1 RWGEGANDSCQLPFD
16 ISGKDSNS
24 PIIRLNET
32 CQS

>member
-1 RWGEGANDSCQLPFD
+1 D

>member
-1 RWGEGANDSCQLPFD
+1 PFD